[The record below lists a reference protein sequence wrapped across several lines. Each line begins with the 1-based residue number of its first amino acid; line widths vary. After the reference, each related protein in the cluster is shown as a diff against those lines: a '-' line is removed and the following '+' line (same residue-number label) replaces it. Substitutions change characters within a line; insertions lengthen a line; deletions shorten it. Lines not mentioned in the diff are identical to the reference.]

1 MSEPD
6 TKLSELATQEAAA
19 KQVTAALEQR
29 SRELFND
36 SVAGLDMHTR
46 SRLTRARHAAL
57 EQAERHRG
65 RLFFALPGWMPA
77 AGVSAAA
84 LLGVALW
91 FGAPMSGRLT
101 DPVVASETSGFED
114 LEIVASD
121 MGASNGS
128 ASNGSGAGDPMEMLQ
143 DESEFYDWAANAASN
158 EPAA

>member
-6 TKLSELATQEAAA
+6 SKLSELATQEAAA
-19 KQVTAALEQR
+19 KLASALEQR

-57 EQAERHRG
+57 EQARSNRG
-65 RLFFALPGWMPA
+65 RLFFALPRWMPA
-77 AGVSAAA
+77 VGVSAAA
-84 LLGVALW
+84 LLGLAVW

-101 DPVVASETSGFED
+101 DSVVASETSGFED

-121 MGASNGS
+121 MGASNE
-128 ASNGSGAGDPMEMLQ
+128 SGASDPMEMLQ
-143 DESEFYDWAANAASN
+143 DESEFYDWAANAAST
-158 EPAA
+158 EPDA